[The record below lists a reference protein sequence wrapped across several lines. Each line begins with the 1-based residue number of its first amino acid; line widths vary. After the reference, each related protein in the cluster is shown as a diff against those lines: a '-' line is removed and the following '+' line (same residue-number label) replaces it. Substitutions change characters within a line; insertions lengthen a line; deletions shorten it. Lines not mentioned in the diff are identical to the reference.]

1 MCEVAGGGGGGGKL
15 GDGMGVINIL
25 SPIWWGWGKGGGGR
39 KNIWRESGVVVVKLV
54 VTQTKMYPTPNL
66 IINDSSLISI
76 IKSTHCITYYYLFN
90 WRKSVAESHTS
101 ATERALIRYLAKVKS
116 GE

>member
-1 MCEVAGGGGGGGKL
+1 MCEVAGGGGGGVSWGTEWGSSTFCHL
-15 GDGMGVINIL
+15 SGGDGGR
-25 SPIWWGWGKGGGGR
+25 GGGR